1 MDSLHQAEFGDFQTP
16 LALAT
21 EVSRFLSV
29 QGIMPDHVVE
39 PTCGL
44 GNFIH
49 AAHQVFPQATSI
61 LGYDIN
67 PSHIET
73 LIASARD
80 DDALKKKAVFECHS
94 FFNVDWKQI
103 LGRYHGHILVLGN
116 PPWVTNSALGAL
128 ESGNLPAKAN
138 FQRQNGFAAK
148 TGKANFDISEW
159 MMIQLLEALHRR
171 AGWLAMLCKTGT
183 ARKVLRYA
191 WRNNLSVSN
200 SSIHFIDAHAHFNVS
215 VDACLFVTATG
226 IPDQPQTAAQ
236 YEDLTFSR
244 KVSELGMVNDEL
256 IFDIHTYKRLQS
268 LDGGSHY
275 TWRSGIKHDA
285 ASVMEFSTS
294 GTTLVNG
301 NQDICHLEPDFL
313 YPLLKSSDIA
323 NNRLTPRRRVL
334 VTQKNPSDDT
344 QKIGAIA
351 PQTWRYLLAN
361 AAVLDHRKSIIYKK
375 RARFSVF
382 GVGAYTFAPWK
393 VAISGLYKNC
403 RFSVI
408 GQHNRKPIVLDDT
421 CYFIPCQT
429 EEEANFICGMLN
441 SDVCQQFLQSL
452 IFFDSKRP
460 ITVDV
465 LNRINFHR
473 LAETLG
479 YRKTVHIIFTPTH
492 ESPQTM
498 MVFEPPSKTPYLPKS
513 SKKNSSRSKALLC
526 TPPSP

>member
-1 MDSLHQAEFGDFQTP
+1 MVSPRQTEFGDFQTP
-16 LALAT
+16 PALAT
-21 EVSRFLSV
+21 EIARFLLD
-29 QGIMPDHVVE
+29 QGIKPDHIVE

-49 AAHQVFPQATSI
+49 AAHQTFPKAKSI

-67 PSHIET
+67 PSYIEQ
-73 LIASARD
+73 LAESVDSALR
-80 DDALKKKAVFECHS
+80 KKSSLECHS
-94 FFNVDWKQI
+94 FFNVDWKKTLNEYQ
-103 LGRYHGHILVLGN
+103 GQILVLGN
-116 PPWVTNSALGAL
+116 PPWVTNSALGVL
-128 ESGNLPAKAN
+128 GSDNLPAKAN
-138 FQRQNGFAAK
+138 FQRHNGFSAK

-191 WRNNLSVSN
+191 WRNNLSISD

-215 VDACLFVTATG
+215 VDACLFVTTTG
-226 IPDQPQTAAQ
+226 TPHQPQTAGQ
-236 YEDLTFSR
+236 YEDLSFAR
-244 KVSELGMVNDEL
+244 KVSELGIVNNEL
-256 IFDIHTYKRLQS
+256 VFDIHTYKQLQS

-285 ASVMEFSTS
+285 ASVMEF
-294 GTTLVNG
+294 NG
-301 NQDICHLEPDFL
+301 DQMPLHIEPDYL

-344 QKIGAIA
+344 QKISTIA
-351 PQTWRYLLAN
+351 PRTWSYLLAN
-361 AAVLDHRKSIIYKK
+361 AATLDQRKSIIYKK

-382 GVGAYTFAPWK
+382 GVGDYTFAPWK

-403 RFSVI
+403 RFSVV
-408 GQHNRKPIVLDDT
+408 GQHEDKPIVLDDT

-429 EEEANFICGMLN
+429 EEEARYICDILN
-441 SDVCQQFLQSL
+441 SETCQKFLRSL

-465 LNRINFHR
+465 LNRINFHH
-473 LAETLG
+473 LIETLG
-479 YRKTVHIIFTPTH
+479 HRKVIYTLFAPAH
-492 ESPQTM
+492 EYPQTM
-498 MVFEPPSKTPYLPKS
+498 MAFEPREAPYL
-513 SKKNSSRSKALLC
+513 SKR
-526 TPPSP
+526 